1 MVFKFESRAEATALL
16 RRRSRDAAV
25 ALLNKEFT
33 AQRWTLRK
41 ELKLS
46 VRPLVTLR
54 YFRRAVG
61 AVRAPAPGARELC
74 AGGAVVLVAYA
85 VALVARGAV
94 GARAAGHAARAL
106 AAASYCL
113 WWFVCGVLSTAGLGT
128 GMQTG
133 ALFLFPHCAR
143 LATDWRRLGP
153 ASARAR
159 ALADRW
165 LAKGAPAEDAGRPD
179 ASPGASEA
187 PAARA
192 APASSFLGGL
202 RRGAGGVSLG
212 AARGGEAAAARDAAS
227 FRARSRDGRAALA
240 LRAAVPGFFS
250 GAGSA
255 VGELV
260 PFFLA
265 RAARRAGA
273 DPFAVIEEEEA
284 AADDEAPA
292 RRPRLPLLAARTRA
306 RLEAAL
312 ADGAFWKIFVLAA
325 LPNPFFDL
333 CGLVCGSLDV
343 SLGTYFGACFAAKA
357 LVRTPLQTMFVA
369 LAVHR
374 VGGAP
379 APPRALAR
387 VARGAFLA
395 LSSLL
400 FACFLVSALE
410 QMAQQRAIAELR
422 ADYDSI
428 LLAGEDA

>member
-16 RRRSRDAAV
+16 KRRSRDAAV
-25 ALLNKEFT
+25 AMLNKEFT

-153 ASARAR
+153 ASATTR

-165 LAKGAPAEDAGRPD
+165 LAKGAPAEDAGRPAGGD

-192 APASSFLGGL
+192 APAASSFLGGL

-306 RLEAAL
+306 RASRRRSRTARSGRSSSSRPCRTRSSICAASC
-312 ADGAFWKIFVLAA
+312 AA
-325 LPNPFFDL
+325 RST
-333 CGLVCGSLDV
+333 CRWARISARA
-343 SLGTYFGACFAAKA
+343 S
-357 LVRTPLQTMFVA
+357 
-369 LAVHR
+369 
-374 VGGAP
+374 
-379 APPRALAR
+379 PPRRSSGRRSRRVPSRSPCTASAAR
-387 VARGAFLA
+387 RRRRGPSAASPAAPSWPCRRSCSRASSSAR
-395 LSSLL
+395 SSRWRS
-400 FACFLVSALE
+400 SAP
-410 QMAQQRAIAELR
+410 
-422 ADYDSI
+422 
-428 LLAGEDA
+428 